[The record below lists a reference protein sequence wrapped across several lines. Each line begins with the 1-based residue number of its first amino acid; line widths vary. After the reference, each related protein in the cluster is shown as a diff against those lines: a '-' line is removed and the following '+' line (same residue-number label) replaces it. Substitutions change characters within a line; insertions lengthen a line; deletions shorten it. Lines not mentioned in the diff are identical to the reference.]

1 MSLAALEKLA
11 SIESCGTNLAADITK
26 TGYFD
31 QPHATSQEGEALG
44 AAEQT
49 GSQQRLVLFVN
60 RRKPRRY
67 SAETLQKC
75 NGRDCP

>member
-1 MSLAALEKLA
+1 MYSTALEKLA

-26 TGYFD
+26 LGYLD

-49 GSQQRLVLFVN
+49 GSRQRPFLLAVDSHAKIFI
-60 RRKPRRY
+60 
-67 SAETLQKC
+67 
-75 NGRDCP
+75 